1 MPRFEEVEVGQRIP
15 PRTQALDQA
24 RLIHYAGASG
34 DYNPLHW
41 DPEFAQR
48 VSPTKGIIAHGMLN
62 MGILSTTVTD
72 WAGGPEKIAHLA
84 VSFRA
89 PCPVGSTV
97 TYGAEVIA
105 LDPQHRTA
113 TLSIWAELE
122 GGERII
128 DRRKSRAIVRL
139 D

>member
-15 PRTQALDQA
+15 PRTEWLDQE

-72 WAGGPEKIAHLA
+72 WAGGPEKVTRLA

-105 LDPQHRTA
+105 LDPEHRTA

-122 GGERII
+122 GGERIV